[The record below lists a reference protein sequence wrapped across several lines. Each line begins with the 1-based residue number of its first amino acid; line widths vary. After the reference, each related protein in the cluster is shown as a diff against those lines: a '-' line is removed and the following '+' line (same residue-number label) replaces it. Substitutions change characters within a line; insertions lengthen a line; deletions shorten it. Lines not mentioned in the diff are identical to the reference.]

1 MTDNFS
7 LVTGKMIQETAVNAK
22 TPRGKGARDREMTRG

>member
-1 MTDNFS
+1 MMDNFS

-22 TPRGKGARDREMTRG
+22 TPRGIGNPPA